1 MRVWQLI
8 DARAIG
14 GIERH
19 VATVTMALRRRGYA
33 AEIVL
38 LQRYDPSPWLRQL
51 ELDAIPYR
59 TLDGHVSG
67 LVKAMREE
75 PPALVHTHGYKAN
88 ILGRLVARALG
99 IPVVSSFHA
108 GETPA
113 FPVSLY
119 TRIDAACSGLATRI
133 AVSQAI
139 ADQLPQ
145 PTQVVRNFVA
155 VPQQAPRE
163 ALPQRVG
170 FIGRLSH
177 EKGPDL
183 FCEMAEQGPP
193 GIEWHV
199 WGDGPMRIELEAR
212 YARRVTFHGLSLD
225 IRTALGSIGLL
236 CMPSRAEGLPMAAL
250 EAMAAG
256 VPVLAARVGG
266 LPGLVHQDVTGWLFA
281 PGNIAEAAAHVAV
294 WQGLSSE
301 ARSAL
306 RIASHE
312 SALERFSEAAVLPQ
326 ILKIYGEAGLD
337 TARTTTTHQSKAA
350 PKELRDTSAARRS
363 PSS

>member
-199 WGDGPMRIELEAR
+199 WGDGPCASNSKRAMPGASRSMACRSISG
-212 YARRVTFHGLSLD
+212 RRS
-225 IRTALGSIGLL
+225 
-236 CMPSRAEGLPMAAL
+236 
-250 EAMAAG
+250 
-256 VPVLAARVGG
+256 
-266 LPGLVHQDVTGWLFA
+266 
-281 PGNIAEAAAHVAV
+281 
-294 WQGLSSE
+294 
-301 ARSAL
+301 ARSACYVCHL
-306 RIASHE
+306 GQKDCRWRHSRQWRPASRC
-312 SALERFSEAAVLPQ
+312 SRRGLAVFPASC
-326 ILKIYGEAGLD
+326 IKM
-337 TARTTTTHQSKAA
+337 
-350 PKELRDTSAARRS
+350 
-363 PSS
+363 